1 MTSTASN
8 QILYKIFALVAIA
21 LVAACAP
28 TNSTKPSAS
37 ASSEVVSGGKE
48 TEASSVG
55 ERAVAR
61 WQHIVAG
68 RYADAYNLLS
78 PGYRQTISQVDY
90 ELAIRNRP
98 LRWTDASYMDQSCT
112 SEDLCTVKIMLNFEV
127 QMPSVGVVKSQD
139 VLEEKWIRS
148 EGQWYFLPT
157 TTQVNAASK

>member
-1 MTSTASN
+1 MSN
-8 QILYKIFALVAIA
+8 SVPTQFFYKTLALAAIA
-21 LVAACAP
+21 LVVACAP
-28 TNSTKPSAS
+28 THSTKPSS
-37 ASSEVVSGGKE
+37 SGSSEVAAGMKGEEPSP
-48 TEASSVG
+48 VG

-68 RYADAYNLLS
+68 RFADAYNLLS

-90 ELAIRNRP
+90 ENTIRNRP

-148 EGQWYFLPT
+148 EGQWFFLPT